1 MNKEDFINE
10 LKKLHINITEKQLEQ
25 LELYKKLL
33 IEKNKVMNLTALT
46 LEKDIYLKHF
56 YDSLTLIKAHDFKED
71 LNICD
76 LGSGAGF
83 PGIVLKIVFPSL
95 KIVLVDA
102 LKKRVEFLN
111 IVIKELNLKDII
123 AIHERAE
130 IYSHKEKENFDI
142 VTSRAV
148 AKINTLLELGAQLV
162 KVNGY
167 FTIMKGEVAEEL
179 ESSKKAISILGFKQE
194 EVISFKLPFENSK
207 RNIIKLKKICKTKNK
222 YPRNFTKIKQ
232 SPL

>member
-207 RNIIKLKKICKTKNK
+207 RNIIKLKKI
-222 YPRNFTKIKQ
+222 FLMMI
-232 SPL
+232 

>member
-56 YDSLTLIKAHDFKED
+56 YDSLTLTKAID
-71 LNICD
+71 LTPNLKVLDI
-76 LGSGAGF
+76 GTGAGF

-207 RNIIKLKKICKTKNK
+207 RNIIKLKKICKTKI
-222 YPRNFTKIKQ
+222 TVI
-232 SPL
+232 PLDLSNV